1 MRRILFRKVHR
12 MFRCNSLTWQTKTAH
27 VSIAGWQTLSENIRL
42 SSTRQSSRDGLRP
55 FQTVSN
61 HVQTAG
67 NSSKPSKPP
76 QTISILQK
84 EPSNSILLHPV
95 QVQFL
100 GSHRNTF
107 SANCKKKIPGGL
119 SLPYRILNFGCLKFY
134 VANWPTKTALAVTFH
149 VVLMFFS
156 DFAHPANDKYKCY
169 NQIHILAQ
177 FWQR

>member
-12 MFRCNSLTWQTKTAH
+12 MFRCNSLKWQTKTAH

-107 SANCKKKIPGGL
+107 SANCKKVPRRSQL
-119 SLPYRILNFGCLKFY
+119 TLPHFKFWVPQILRRKL
-134 VANWPTKTALAVTFH
+134 ANKNGAGSYISCCFN
-149 VVLMFFS
+149 VL
-156 DFAHPANDKYKCY
+156 
-169 NQIHILAQ
+169 L
-177 FWQR
+177 